1 MRQTFLP
8 WVGGLLREELEVGE
22 EGTEEGTV
30 ALSAFE
36 AFCRRSQASGRP
48 FLDCVGEFVHEETSV
63 TFMLSQVRV
72 RVRVRVRA

>member
-8 WVGGLLREELEVGE
+8 WVGGLLREELEVG
-22 EGTEEGTV
+22 EEGTV